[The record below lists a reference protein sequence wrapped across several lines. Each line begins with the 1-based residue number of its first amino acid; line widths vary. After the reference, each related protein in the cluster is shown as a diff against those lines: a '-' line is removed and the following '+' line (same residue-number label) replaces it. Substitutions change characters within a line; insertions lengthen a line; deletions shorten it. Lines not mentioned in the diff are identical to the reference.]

1 MSLLVFCVFH
11 PFLLSPSFFP
21 SEKAERTIRDT
32 KHEKSP
38 WCLIHK
44 YCVTMSSY
52 HKLIPHPRIV
62 AWCIEKS
69 RDARDSRDRSSG
81 IKGPELLYRIVRPH
95 REYRIFKLERNRKEL
110 AGMSNTANI
119 TSFVAL
125 WRPRVVSCRLHG
137 RRCVAFTRRSTIRTS
152 FVKLLP

>member
-1 MSLLVFCVFH
+1 
-11 PFLLSPSFFP
+11 
-21 SEKAERTIRDT
+21 
-32 KHEKSP
+32 
-38 WCLIHK
+38 
-44 YCVTMSSY
+44 MSSY

-137 RRCVAFTRRSTIRTS
+137 RRCVAFTRRSTSRTS
-152 FVKLLP
+152 LVKLLP